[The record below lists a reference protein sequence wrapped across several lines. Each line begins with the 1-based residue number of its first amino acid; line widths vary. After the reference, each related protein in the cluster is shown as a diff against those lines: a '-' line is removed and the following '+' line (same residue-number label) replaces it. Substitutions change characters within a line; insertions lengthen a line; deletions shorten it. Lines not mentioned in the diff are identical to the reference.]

1 MNTYYLWAAAAD
13 RHYALMAD
21 AARHRRA
28 NAARAASP
36 KSRPGRLADSWTARW
51 HLPRR
56 RDAHLAGC

>member
-21 AARHRRA
+21 AARRRRA
-28 NAARAASP
+28 RDAAPRARSARS
-36 KSRPGRLADSWTARW
+36 ADSWTARW

-56 RDAHLAGC
+56 RVAHLFGS